1 MYCNFIKVF
10 DKVSHK
16 CLLKVLKYYWIPSK
30 IADWIESFLT
40 NRKQSVTVNG
50 TPSSWHGVISG
61 VPKWLFLGPILF
73 AVYINTLIEVV
84 KYSDLQMI
92 INFLKYFLS
101 LLQYVIDSMY
111 NWDFCYSTQ
120 KIVLPCIL
128 IANLIVLFFF
138 FFYNNILHKER
149 KTN

>member
-101 LLQYVIDSMY
+101 LLQYDIDSMY
-111 NWDFCYSTQ
+111 NWLLLFHSKNCFTMHIDS
-120 KIVLPCIL
+120 KSNSSI
-128 IANLIVLFFF
+128 FFF
-138 FFYNNILHKER
+138 FSIITF
-149 KTN
+149 

>member
-1 MYCNFIKVF
+1 MYCNFMKVF

-30 IADWIESFLT
+30 IERFLT
-40 NRKQSVTVNG
+40 NRKQSIIVDG

-61 VPKWLFLGPILF
+61 VPKGRFLGPILF

-101 LLQYVIDSMY
+101 LLQYDIDSMY
-111 NWDFCYSTQ
+111 NS
-120 KIVLPCIL
+120 LL
-128 IANLIVLFFF
+128 LFHSKNCFTMHIDSKS
-138 FFYNNILHKER
+138 NSSIN
-149 KTN
+149 